1 MNAAVQVV
9 RDRHAHALLVFSAG
23 RTVLRALAL
32 HAPPVRVVRIDKGE
46 QRELTPLT
54 FKGKPYPLARAVR
67 RFSTA
72 GRAFGMT
79 KSARIILKALREQA
93 GA

>member
-1 MNAAVQVV
+1 MNAAARIV
-9 RDRHAHALLVFSAG
+9 RDRHAHALLIFSAG

-32 HAPPVRVVRIDKGE
+32 HTPPVRVVRIDRDE

-54 FKGKPYPLARAVR
+54 FKGKPYPLERAVR
-67 RFSTA
+67 RFRAA

-79 KSARIILKALREQA
+79 KSARAVLKSFTQQA